1 MNINKRKKNVIKF
14 GRYFT
19 LGDTA
24 YDKIIS
30 RGNWAVAPRTQK
42 IEEKSLQKGLR
53 DKIGKFLSWCLQT
66 LYLRTIY

>member
-30 RGNWAVAPRTQK
+30 RGNWVLHQ
-42 IEEKSLQKGLR
+42 GL
-53 DKIGKFLSWCLQT
+53 KKLKKKFAEGFK
-66 LYLRTIY
+66 R